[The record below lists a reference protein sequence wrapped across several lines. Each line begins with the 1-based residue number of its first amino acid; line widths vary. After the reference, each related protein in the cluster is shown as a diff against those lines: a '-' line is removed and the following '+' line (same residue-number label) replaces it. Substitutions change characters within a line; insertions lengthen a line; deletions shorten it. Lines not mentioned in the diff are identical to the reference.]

1 VCTIRRKRKV
11 LLSNRVSKS
20 NLEFDISEYS
30 FRYYTIISN
39 LIEIFNLFKIDK
51 SDFKNDKIFI
61 LFLKLN
67 VNI

>member
-11 LLSNRVSKS
+11 LLSNRVSKC
-20 NLEFDISEYS
+20 NLEFDIYQYS
-30 FRYYTIISN
+30 FRYYTMISN

-51 SDFKNDKIFI
+51 SDCKNDKIFI